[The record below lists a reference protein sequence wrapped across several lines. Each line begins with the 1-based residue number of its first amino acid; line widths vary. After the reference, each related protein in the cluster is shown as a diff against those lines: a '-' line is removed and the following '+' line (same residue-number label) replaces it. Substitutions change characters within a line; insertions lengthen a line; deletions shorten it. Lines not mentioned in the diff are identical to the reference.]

1 MFFFIFRKVNEN
13 KSQFNSKKVRFSSA
27 TDVETVQKS
36 NDSDNSDNSKL

>member
-1 MFFFIFRKVNEN
+1 MYFFRKVNKN
-13 KSQFNSKKVRFSSA
+13 KNQFNQKQVRFSSA